1 MPQGVANNNNKNNT
15 QTKYRWTIQMWV
27 YQYFVTSLVAQLVKE
42 SACNAGGTDLI
53 PWSGRSPGEG
63 IDYPIQYS
71 FLGFLGELD
80 SKESTCNVGYLG
92 SIPGLERS
100 LGEGNGYPVPYS
112 GLENS
117 KDSIGHG
124 VAESQTRLSDFHC
137 HFLSSLVWERIW
149 ERKSYGAR
157 DKMFIVNVSVLKPA
171 NILAL
176 DYYDWG
182 CNKHL
187 DIQIIN

>member
-27 YQYFVTSLVAQLVKE
+27 YQYFVTSLVAPRVKE
-42 SACNAGGTDLI
+42 SACKAGGTDLI

-100 LGEGNGYPVPYS
+100 PRGGHATHSSFLTWRIQWREES
-112 GLENS
+112 GRLQSTGLQRVGHDSVTKHTHTDVKRDVQHKWLIRINRKKSDTKEYILCNS
-117 KDSIGHG
+117 VD
-124 VAESQTRLSDFHC
+124 VQFQSQVKRVC
-137 HFLSSLVWERIW
+137 GI
-149 ERKSYGAR
+149 K
-157 DKMFIVNVSVLKPA
+157 N
-171 NILAL
+171 
-176 DYYDWG
+176 
-182 CNKHL
+182 
-187 DIQIIN
+187 